1 MVANALWT
9 FAMAYNVYLTFF
21 RKYDAHQLRLLEWKY
36 ILFCY
41 GIPFIPA
48 FILFFVRSE
57 SRGKAYGSAV
67 VCVSHT
73 ILLLVIWFRLTLL
86 VVVLDTHRMGLSAY
100 GRRLRTYLAH
110 DYRNLRDLHIRGES
124 DASMASR
131 AVEVYPKSPK

>member
-9 FAMAYNVYLTFF
+9 FAMAFNVYLTFF
-21 RKYDAHQLRLLEWKY
+21 RKYDAQQLRLLEWKY

-41 GIPFIPA
+41 GVPFIPA

-73 ILLLVIWFRLTLL
+73 ILLFVTNTSSCGAGYASNGIFCVWSSAT
-86 VVVLDTHRMGLSAY
+86 DLS
-100 GRRLRTYLAH
+100 G
-110 DYRNLRDLHIRGES
+110 S
-124 DASMASR
+124 
-131 AVEVYPKSPK
+131 